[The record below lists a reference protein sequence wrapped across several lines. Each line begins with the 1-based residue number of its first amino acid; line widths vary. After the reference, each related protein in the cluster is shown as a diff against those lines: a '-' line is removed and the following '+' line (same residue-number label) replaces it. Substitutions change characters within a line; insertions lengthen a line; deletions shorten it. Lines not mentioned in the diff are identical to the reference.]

1 MNTMRLFRTLIAA
14 TVLAAVASA
23 CVLSELCNG
32 TQARAAEQGTYCW
45 RIGRR
50 LNENGDVA
58 GATWSNDGGETWTY

>member
-1 MNTMRLFRTLIAA
+1 MNGLRLFRTLIVA
-14 TVLAAVASA
+14 TVLAAVALA
-23 CVLSELCNG
+23 CALCGLYDG
-32 TQARAAEQGTYCW
+32 TQARMTGQGTYCW